1 MPNQQPR
8 VVTHRAS
15 EDTFIFNDE
24 EYTADMED
32 TDEYD
37 RVAAK
42 LNRYMSDPEAAQKLE
57 ILTRQ
62 VSMSNWSD
70 WSSSDKRPA
79 GFDFADVLSE
89 SVRRMDE
96 EGMELNRIGVCFTNV
111 MTKGLRQGSEFG
123 STVSEP
129 LRLLQELPTR
139 IKKAVDPPL
148 KNIIEGVDGYIEAGE
163 MLMVVGRP
171 GAGCTTLLKTLAGE
185 VDQFEG
191 VEGDIEYDGIPFEK
205 MTRNFKSDIIYNSEG
220 KLDEHVNWSLLEGQL
235 LTFYSRG
242 PTFSTLDSRADATVC
257 HCIEDATD
265 PVWSYKS
272 EAVSG

>member
-1 MPNQQPR
+1 MLPHGSQADSSPVARERLVMPNQKPR

-15 EDTFIFNDE
+15 EETFIFNEE
-24 EYTADMED
+24 EYNADMED

-37 RVAAK
+37 RAAAK

-96 EGMELNRIGVCFTNV
+96 EGMESSHTGVSFTNV
-111 MTKGLRQGSEFG
+111 TTKGLQQGSEFG
-123 STVSEP
+123 ATASEP
-129 LRLLQELPTR
+129 LRALQELSSR
-139 IKKAVDPPL
+139 IKKTINPPL
-148 KNIIEGVDGYIEAGE
+148 KNIIEGVDGYVEAGE

-171 GAGCTTLLKTLAGE
+171 GAGCTALLKTLAGE
-185 VDQFEG
+185 VDQFKG
-191 VEGDIEYDGIPFEK
+191 VEGDIEYDGIPFDK
-205 MTRNFKSDIIYNSEG
+205 MMRNFKSDIIYNSEG
-220 KLDEHVNWSLLEGQL
+220 KLDAHANWKAI
-235 LTFYSRG
+235 Y
-242 PTFSTLDSRADATVC
+242 
-257 HCIEDATD
+257 
-265 PVWSYKS
+265 
-272 EAVSG
+272 

>member
-1 MPNQQPR
+1 MLPHGSQVEGSPVARERLVMPNQQPR

-15 EDTFIFNDE
+15 EETFIFNQE
-24 EYTADMED
+24 EYNADMED
-32 TDEYD
+32 ADEYD
-37 RVAAK
+37 RAAAK

-79 GFDFADVLSE
+79 GFDFADILSE

-96 EGMELNRIGVCFTNV
+96 EGMELNHTGVSFMNV
-111 MTKGLRQGSEFG
+111 TTKGVQPGSEFG
-123 STVSEP
+123 TTVSEP
-129 LRLLQELPTR
+129 LRVLQEFPSR
-139 IKKAVDPPL
+139 V
-148 KNIIEGVDGYIEAGE
+148 KNAFNPQLRNLIEGVDGFVEAGE

-185 VDQFEG
+185 VDQFKG

-205 MTRNFKSDIIYNSEG
+205 MMRNFKSDIIYNSEG
-220 KLDEHVNWSLLEGQL
+220 ELNEH
-235 LTFYSRG
+235 
-242 PTFSTLDSRADATVC
+242 AT
-257 HCIEDATD
+257 
-265 PVWSYKS
+265 WNLY
-272 EAVSG
+272 